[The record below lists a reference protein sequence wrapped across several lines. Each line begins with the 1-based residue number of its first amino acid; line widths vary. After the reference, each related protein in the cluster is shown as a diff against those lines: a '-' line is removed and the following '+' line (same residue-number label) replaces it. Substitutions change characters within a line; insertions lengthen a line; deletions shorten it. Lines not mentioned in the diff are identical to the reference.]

1 MESDL
6 YASKAYS
13 SEREGTDARAMNEP
27 KRLSEIDALCRGLDE
42 IITDIGDEVTRL
54 QDRIIPVTN
63 PHRATPSDP
72 NIREKRGCETPLGTR
87 LGEML
92 DRLQMLRER
101 IQTTT
106 NMVEL

>member
-1 MESDL
+1 MESN
-6 YASKAYS
+6 YG
-13 SEREGTDARAMNEP
+13 SEQAAVNVKYREDPGLNEP
-27 KRLSEIDALCRGLDE
+27 KRMSEIDALCRGLDE
-42 IITDIGDEVTRL
+42 IITDIGEEFGRL

-63 PHRATPSDP
+63 PHRDTPLDP
-72 NIREKRGCETPLGTR
+72 QGRDKRGCETPLGTR

-92 DRLQMLRER
+92 DRLQTFRDR